1 MFPNAC
7 PFCDHGNPED
17 AKFCSACGGALHLVP
32 CLRCGAVND
41 VAATACYQCHDR
53 LPGRGTDALGP
64 ESPAAVV
71 SRPLLH
77 RHSRVIVGMAV
88 VAAFAVLGYY
98 GYRQRSLL
106 DSPQSTAAGSK
117 ASAPDATAG
126 AGVIRRDAAAG
137 DTAPANADFS
147 VKPTTRP
154 AISLPEA
161 PVADPARAAAVP
173 PRAGRQPVESREAK
187 AAAALITR
195 PQATAAGKAQRRE
208 PPRPVACTE
217 SVAALGLCPPE
228 LVQKKEAETA
238 AAVGTIARP
247 QANASSKA
255 GGQESPRQEACTEA
269 VAALGLCA
277 PSPTQRRK

>member
-98 GYRQRSLL
+98 GYRQRSLV

-117 ASAPDATAG
+117 ASAPGATAG

-137 DTAPANADFS
+137 DTEPASADFS
-147 VKPTTRP
+147 VKPATRP
-154 AISLPEA
+154 AISLPQA

-217 SVAALGLCPPE
+217 SVAALGLCPPQ

-277 PSPTQRRK
+277 P

>member
-7 PFCDHGNPED
+7 PFCDLGNPED

-161 PVADPARAAAVP
+161 PVADPARAAAVQ

-277 PSPTQRRK
+277 P

>member
-1 MFPNAC
+1 MFPNTC

-64 ESPAAVV
+64 ESPTAEVI
-71 SRPLLH
+71 RPLLH

-88 VAAFAVLGYY
+88 IAAVAVLGYY
-98 GYRQRSLL
+98 GYRLRSLV
-106 DSPQSTAAGSK
+106 DSPQPTAADSK
-117 ASAPDATAG
+117 ASGPGATAG
-126 AGVIRRDAAAG
+126 AGVIRRDTAAG
-137 DTAPANADFS
+137 DTIPARTDFS
-147 VKPTTRP
+147 AKPTTKP

-161 PVADPARAAAVP
+161 PVAGPARAAAEQ

-187 AAAALITR
+187 AAAALIAR
-195 PQATAAGKAQRRE
+195 PQATAAGKARRRE
-208 PPRPVACTE
+208 PPQPEACTE

-228 LVQKKEAETA
+228 FVQKKEAEKA
-238 AAVGTIARP
+238 AAIGATARP
-247 QANASSKA
+247 QANAASKA
-255 GGQESPRQEACTEA
+255 GRQEPPRQEACTEA
-269 VAALGLCA
+269 VAALGLCT
-277 PSPTQRRK
+277 P

>member
-1 MFPNAC
+1 
-7 PFCDHGNPED
+7 
-17 AKFCSACGGALHLVP
+17 
-32 CLRCGAVND
+32 
-41 VAATACYQCHDR
+41 
-53 LPGRGTDALGP
+53 
-64 ESPAAVV
+64 
-71 SRPLLH
+71 
-77 RHSRVIVGMAV
+77 VIVGMAV

-137 DTAPANADFS
+137 DTAPANADFK

-154 AISLPEA
+154 AISLPQA
-161 PVADPARAAAVP
+161 PAADPARAAAVQ

-187 AAAALITR
+187 AAAALIAR

-277 PSPTQRRK
+277 P

>member
-1 MFPNAC
+1 MFPNTC

-161 PVADPARAAAVP
+161 PVADPARAAAVQ

-217 SVAALGLCPPE
+217 SVAALGLCPPQ

-277 PSPTQRRK
+277 P

>member
-7 PFCDHGNPED
+7 PFCDLGNPED

-98 GYRQRSLL
+98 GYRQGSLVE
-106 DSPQSTAAGSK
+106 SPPPTAAGSK

-154 AISLPEA
+154 AISLPQA
-161 PVADPARAAAVP
+161 PAADPARAAAVQ

-255 GGQESPRQEACTEA
+255 GGQESPRQEACAEA

-277 PSPTQRRK
+277 P

>member
-7 PFCDHGNPED
+7 PFCDLGNPED

-137 DTAPANADFS
+137 DTAPANADFK

-154 AISLPEA
+154 AISLPQA
-161 PVADPARAAAVP
+161 PAADPARAAAVQ

-217 SVAALGLCPPE
+217 SVAALGLCPPQ

-277 PSPTQRRK
+277 P

>member
-7 PFCDHGNPED
+7 PFCDLGNPED

-154 AISLPEA
+154 AISLPQA
-161 PVADPARAAAVP
+161 PVADPARAAAVQ

-228 LVQKKEAETA
+228 LIQKKEAETA

>member
-41 VAATACYQCHDR
+41 VAATACYQCHGQ
-53 LPGRGTDALGP
+53 LPGRGTDTLGP
-64 ESPAAVV
+64 DSPAAEVF
-71 SRPLLH
+71 RPLLH

-98 GYRQRSLL
+98 GYRQRSLV

-117 ASAPDATAG
+117 ASAPGATAG
-126 AGVIRRDAAAG
+126 AGVIRRDAAAD

-154 AISLPEA
+154 PISLPEA

-187 AAAALITR
+187 AAAALIAR

-228 LVQKKEAETA
+228 FVQKKEAETA
-238 AAVGTIARP
+238 AAIGVVARP
-247 QANASSKA
+247 QANPASKA
-255 GGQESPRQEACTEA
+255 GGQEPPRQEACTEA

>member
-98 GYRQRSLL
+98 GYRQRSLV
-106 DSPQSTAAGSK
+106 DSPQPTAAGSK

-154 AISLPEA
+154 AISLPQA
-161 PVADPARAAAVP
+161 PVADPARAAAVQ

-228 LVQKKEAETA
+228 LIQKKEAETA

-277 PSPTQRRK
+277 P

>member
-7 PFCDHGNPED
+7 PFCDLGNPED

-41 VAATACYQCHDR
+41 VAATTCYQCHDR

-154 AISLPEA
+154 AISLPQA
-161 PVADPARAAAVP
+161 PVADPARAAAVQ

-277 PSPTQRRK
+277 P